1 VKWLGRSRA
10 TLLSHYTGESVS
22 DCGHFVGGRS
32 SWLDDRH
39 VELITSTDVGSSENL
54 SHQSVL
60 KGRGFSRAVQS
71 CIKVGGFSP

>member
-22 DCGHFVGGRS
+22 DCGHFVGGQS
-32 SWLDDRH
+32 SLLDDH
-39 VELITSTDVGSSENL
+39 HLESLITSTDVGSSENL

-60 KGRGFSRAVQS
+60 KGRALAAPSRAA
-71 CIKVGGFSP
+71 